1 MANDL
6 STHSVMAVLD
16 TAIHALLFESRR
28 LDESEPRLI
37 GIIPNDAGF
46 DSSTPSWPGLTGPST
61 PLLDHNDSLVF

>member
-28 LDESEPRLI
+28 LDESQPRLI
-37 GIIPNDAGF
+37 GIKCQSRFNIRKVFIAAT
-46 DSSTPSWPGLTGPST
+46 SSNKP
-61 PLLDHNDSLVF
+61 D